1 MLGNGI
7 RKGMENYK
15 SKELTDEYRAKQT
28 HDIAGKSLLILVNI
42 MLSLLVFGCESNKFA
57 QCEQIFQIARDVNA
71 NNLELSRRDREQLG
85 EVESWLQAAATMDRA
100 ADKLE
105 ALNIDNSKSI
115 QYQSQ
120 LATIYRI
127 YSQATYD
134 AVSARENQNLASLKS
149 ARSDAEK
156 AGQMQRNLVRE
167 IDAFCVDR

>member
-1 MLGNGI
+1 MKIEQSN
-7 RKGMENYK
+7 
-15 SKELTDEYRAKQT
+15 T
-28 HDIAGKSLLILVNI
+28 HDIAGKFLLVLVNI
-42 MLSLLVFGCESNKFA
+42 MLSLLVFGCESNEFA
-57 QCEQIFQIARDVNA
+57 QCEQIFQIARDVTADNR
-71 NNLELSRRDREQLG
+71 ELSRRNREQLG
-85 EVESWLQAAATMDRA
+85 QVESWLQAAATMERA

-105 ALNIDNSKSI
+105 ALNIDNSKLI

-127 YSQATYD
+127 YAGATYD
-134 AVSARENQNLASLKS
+134 AITARENQNLASLKS